1 MKDNY
6 DLSKL
11 SKPKKKRINSKTKG
25 STFERNIAKKLN
37 ERFNTKEFSRSPG
50 SGAYATTHDLPE
62 HLKLYGDLITPLDFR
77 FVLELKNGYDKENL
91 GGFFSSNSGIK
102 KFIEQASVDAK
113 KAKKDFMVIFKQ
125 SRKDTLCIL
134 DYNKAI
140 LDKIDSSSIDYLT
153 MSKKYICLKLEDLL
167 LFSDSFFSS
176 KKYKKLYPELI

>member
-11 SKPKKKRINSKTKG
+11 SKPKKKRINSKNKG
-25 STFERNIAKKLN
+25 STFERNIAKKFN

-50 SGAYATTHDLPE
+50 SGAYATTHELPE

-77 FVLELKNGYDKENL
+77 FVLECKAGYDKENL
-91 GGFFSSNSGIK
+91 GGFFATNSGLH
-102 KFIEQASVDAK
+102 KFIEQASVDAV
-113 KAKKDFMVIFKQ
+113 KARKDFMVIFKQ

-134 DYNKAI
+134 DYNETV
-140 LDKIDSSSIDYLT
+140 LDKLNSSSTDYVAFNR
-153 MSKKYICLKLEDLL
+153 KYLCLRLEDLL

-176 KKYKKLYPELI
+176 K